1 MEQLKPRRRQR
12 RRGFL
17 RPAAERQVSER
28 QVFERQAAE
37 RLLGADKKP
46 IEERA

>member
-17 RPAAERQVSER
+17 RPAS
-28 QVFERQAAE
+28 ERQAAE
-37 RLLGADKKP
+37 CLLGADKKS

>member
-17 RPAAERQVSER
+17 RPASER
-28 QVFERQAAE
+28 QASERQAAE
-37 RLLGADKKP
+37 CLLGADKKP